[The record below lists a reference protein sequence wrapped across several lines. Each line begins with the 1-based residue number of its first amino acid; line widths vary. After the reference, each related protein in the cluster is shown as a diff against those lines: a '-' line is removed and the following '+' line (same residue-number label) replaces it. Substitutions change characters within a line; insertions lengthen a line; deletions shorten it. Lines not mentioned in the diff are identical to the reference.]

1 MKSTIHPPN
10 IHKGKNQSEE
20 AMKKEVIVLIVSVF
34 LSFPAFSAETS
45 QPPDNSLNEQVQ
57 QNTSAMIRDGVPE
70 DQAKQMVRTMQRQ
83 QVREENIVRAQQMVM
98 AAHKKGLP
106 VGPMISKAMEGLAK
120 GVPAEKTLQAMER
133 VQNRYSIASRNA
145 KNLTADKARQTQL
158 RNMIADGLAAGIRED
173 DLDRIMEQL
182 QERTRQMSRNK
193 ADEHALAT
201 MQNTRTMARLA
212 VQSSSV
218 ADVVC
223 AALQNRYSTREMQQL
238 HEQFVHQSHQV
249 SSNRIA
255 NQFARAIADG
265 QRGGRLGQSGS
276 GSQTAGGNASGG
288 AGGQGGGSGG
298 SGGGSGGSG
307 GGSGGN
313 GKN

>member
-1 MKSTIHPPN
+1 
-10 IHKGKNQSEE
+10 
-20 AMKKEVIVLIVSVF
+20 
-34 LSFPAFSAETS
+34 
-45 QPPDNSLNEQVQ
+45 
-57 QNTSAMIRDGVPE
+57 
-70 DQAKQMVRTMQRQ
+70 
-83 QVREENIVRAQQMVM
+83 
-98 AAHKKGLP
+98 
-106 VGPMISKAMEGLAK
+106 MISKAMEGLAK